1 MSIFK
6 NKNNTNIFEKV
17 FEMEKK
23 RDELV
28 KIDKKSDKLLR
39 KLKNSI
45 YIDLKR

>member
-6 NKNNTNIFEKV
+6 NKNNTNLLEKV
-17 FEMEKK
+17 LKNEKK